1 MSSVYEAGS
10 LYNSLKLHFNNE
22 NYNFL
27 KYNGKTKCKF
37 VPENQFYVFQKLEK
51 RYGENLKEFYIAN
64 FLENPKVWINELLTQ
79 DADDVY
85 KNFLRKKESLGYVFK
100 SDIQILL
107 EDQDNFNNVLLVKK
121 GFPVLMKM
129 VMQKKVSLETLLILD
144 DILQFIVMWEKKI
157 QDELIWKGFRLK
169 CIKYKPFLIF
179 DTNKMKEILKQ
190 ELKCLK
196 N

>member
-37 VPENQFYVFQKLEK
+37 IPENQFYIFQKLEK
-51 RYGENLKEFYIAN
+51 RYGENLKYFYVSN
-64 FLENPKVWINELLTQ
+64 FLENPKIWINDLLSQ
-79 DADDVY
+79 EADDVY
-85 KNFLRKKESLGYVFK
+85 KNWQKKKESLGYIFK
-100 SDIQILL
+100 NDISLIF
-107 EDQDNFNNVLLVKK
+107 EDRDNLNDVLLVKK
-121 GFPVLMKM
+121 DFPILMKM

-144 DILQFIVMWEKKI
+144 DILQFIKVWEKKI
-157 QDELIWKGFRLK
+157 NDELIWKGFRLK

-179 DTNKMKEILKQ
+179 DTDKMKTILKQ
-190 ELKCLK
+190 EVKRLS
-196 N
+196 